1 MIKSITL
8 QDIATYRSV
17 TINGLEQV
25 NFFYG
30 ANGSGKTTISKLIA
44 DVSQFPSCHLT
55 WESDRLETMVYNQD
69 FIERN
74 FNFNKSTELKGI
86 FTLGEDQVD
95 IEKQINLIKSECQ
108 KLQSYIDHDKTSK
121 REKEGEKLKLD
132 SDFKDKIWKKKNN
145 YSKFLFIFDGLNNSK
160 EKFKNKILT
169 EYEKHKNNLNNVIF
183 QEEELEKQYLTL
195 FQSDLRLEA
204 EIPPIHASNLIEYEN
219 NPILQKIII
228 GNQDVGISELIE
240 KLGNSDWVS
249 QGAIFLRESNNTCPF
264 CQQEIQKNFKV
275 QLEAYFDE
283 TFLRDIENIN
293 KLEELYK
300 TEAQK
305 LSIHLDNLVRSE
317 SQFLNIEIVRL
328 EKEIIKEKLFHNIKL
343 LNDKINEPSKKISFI
358 SIEDSIDKINK
369 IIHTANERINK
380 HNQIVLNAGHEKER
394 LQVQIWLFILK
405 ELEIDINEYD
415 RRSKGFNTGI
425 TNLAKKI
432 EEKEYKKSIEEEKAR
447 ILASK
452 LTSIEPT
459 VNSINSMLHNF
470 GFNGFSLKISEN
482 QKGYQ
487 LVRGN
492 GQIASNLS
500 EGEKTF
506 ITFLYFYHLLKGGVD
521 EHLINDRVVVFD
533 DPISSLDSD
542 ILFIVSTLIRNLILD
557 AENGK
562 GYVKQIFILTHNV
575 YFYKEITFEKRIPS
589 HRKLPSYKSWKKKFW
604 IIRKNNMLSTID
616 GYDDKNPIN
625 TSYELLWSEVRKQ
638 DLSNHNLPNTMR
650 RILENYFHIW
660 GGIDL
665 DELPQKFSDIQEQR
679 LCEMLLYW
687 ANAGSHSL
695 DDEQYFA
702 MNDDTIRKF
711 LDVFKKIFIETQQ
724 IAHYDMMMK

>member
-1 MIKSITL
+1 M
-8 QDIATYRSV
+8 
-17 TINGLEQV
+17 
-25 NFFYG
+25 
-30 ANGSGKTTISKLIA
+30 
-44 DVSQFPSCHLT
+44 
-55 WESDRLETMVYNQD
+55 
-69 FIERN
+69 
-74 FNFNKSTELKGI
+74 
-86 FTLGEDQVD
+86 
-95 IEKQINLIKSECQ
+95 
-108 KLQSYIDHDKTSK
+108 
-121 REKEGEKLKLD
+121 
-132 SDFKDKIWKKKNN
+132 
-145 YSKFLFIFDGLNNSK
+145 
-160 EKFKNKILT
+160 
-169 EYEKHKNNLNNVIF
+169 
-183 QEEELEKQYLTL
+183 
-195 FQSDLRLEA
+195 
-204 EIPPIHASNLIEYEN
+204 
-219 NPILQKIII
+219 
-228 GNQDVGISELIE
+228 
-240 KLGNSDWVS
+240 
-249 QGAIFLRESNNTCPF
+249 
-264 CQQEIQKNFKV
+264 
-275 QLEAYFDE
+275 EAYFDE
-283 TFLRDIENIN
+283 TFLRDIQNIN
-293 KLEELYK
+293 KLEELYE

-305 LSIHLDNLVRSE
+305 LSIHLDNLVQSE
-317 SQFLNIEIVRL
+317 SQFLNIEIVKL
-328 EKEIIKEKLFHNIKL
+328 EKEIIKEKLFNNIRL
-343 LNDKINEPSKKISFI
+343 LKDKINEPSKKISFI

-369 IIHTANERINK
+369 IIHTTNERIKK
-380 HNQIVLNAGHEKER
+380 HNQIVSNAEHEKER
-394 LQVQIWLFILK
+394 LQVQIWQFILK
-405 ELEIDINEYD
+405 ELKIDIDEYD
-415 RRSKGFNTGI
+415 RRSKGFNAGI
-425 TNLAKKI
+425 TNLDKKI
-432 EEKEYKKSIEEEKAR
+432 KEKEYNKSIKEEEAR
-447 ILASK
+447 ILAIK

-459 VNSINSMLHNF
+459 VDSINSMLRNF
-470 GFNGFSLKISEN
+470 GFNGFSLKISDN

-487 LVRGN
+487 LVRSN

-542 ILFIVSTLIRNLILD
+542 ILFIVSTLIRNLLLD